1 VDREEDALASRH
13 DGCWLGLFVEH
24 LVGAQKLKGLKTPFK
39 STQPPAKTTP
49 NKQKTNGSQSKNGF
63 VPKINKKNEKEWK
76 NFEKWVFGKNGEK
89 WKKWANGRPAV
100 GGMAGERPAVGRGM
114 VGL

>member
-1 VDREEDALASRH
+1 MDPNGPRRGSLASRH

-49 NKQKTNGSQSKNGF
+49 NKQKINGSQSKNGF
-63 VPKINKKNEKEWK
+63 VPKINKKNENEWK
-76 NFEKWVFGKNGEK
+76 NFEKRVFGKNGGKMEK
-89 WKKWANGRPAV
+89 MG
-100 GGMAGERPAVGRGM
+100 
-114 VGL
+114 